1 MPRIILNSLM
11 VISSPSATILTQTVV
26 AVFVV
31 SAFVSVAV
39 VVLVAV
45 LVGWLPVLA
54 LWTIDVIAFAFALGM
69 VYRRLLLLEM
79 AIRNRVAF

>member
-1 MPRIILNSLM
+1 M

-31 SAFVSVAV
+31 CAFVSVVV

>member
-1 MPRIILNSLM
+1 M
-11 VISSPSATILTQTVV
+11 QTVV

-54 LWTIDVIAFAFALGM
+54 LWTIDVIAFAFALGISP
-69 VYRRLLLLEM
+69 L
-79 AIRNRVAF
+79 AAA

>member
-31 SAFVSVAV
+31 CAFVSVAV

-54 LWTIDVIAFAFALGM
+54 LWTIDVIAFAFALGISP
-69 VYRRLLLLEM
+69 L
-79 AIRNRVAF
+79 AAA

>member
-11 VISSPSATILTQTVV
+11 VISSPRATILTQTVV

-31 SAFVSVAV
+31 SALVSVAV

>member
-1 MPRIILNSLM
+1 M

-26 AVFVV
+26 AFLVV
-31 SAFVSVAV
+31 SAFVSVAVVV

-54 LWTIDVIAFAFALGM
+54 LWTIDVIAFAFALGISP
-69 VYRRLLLLEM
+69 L
-79 AIRNRVAF
+79 AAA

>member
-1 MPRIILNSLM
+1 M

-26 AVFVV
+26 AFLVV

-54 LWTIDVIAFAFALGM
+54 LWTIDVIAFAFALGISPI
-69 VYRRLLLLEM
+69 
-79 AIRNRVAF
+79 AAA

>member
-1 MPRIILNSLM
+1 M

-54 LWTIDVIAFAFALGM
+54 LWTIDVIAFAFALGISP
-69 VYRRLLLLEM
+69 L
-79 AIRNRVAF
+79 AAA